1 MNGVVDG
8 EEDNPFLESSVN
20 FVSTQMQGRL
30 EELHSESLVQ
40 DAQMAKLSQLERF
53 RSFNT
58 SLTSG
63 ADTKPKLRKKTA
75 VLKPN
80 KKKSISITN
89 LMKEKYSKEA
99 HSQESKDKLTQFTIC
114 SFYSGKKGKV
124 SEIIKRI
131 EREEGNGDGRIKPS
145 EGNPKSD
152 LQESVDIELDD
163 NDKLTYSKR
172 EWNLILKKIKVK
184 FPNLSSKTKRSLQNA
199 SRQINRQMST
209 LRSGTD
215 TEEGGMW
222 SQQAGTPTPEELDI
236 EDIRWLYNL
245 SDEQVRLLG
254 TTGGGVHRSS
264 FSEESGI
271 FEDGPFV
278 TTLSQ
283 VMEPLSEKK
292 LSAPREDNI
301 AEETDED
308 HESEDEYTE
317 AEEGEEEDQEE
328 IPNSSPEF
336 SPIKIRSVDSSP
348 KLEVQESVYQ
358 KEPISSHQRE
368 SLFSWNTL
376 SLPLQETQEK
386 QVEMVNTSSSSPSK
400 HVREPEEIFSSS
412 VTHTPQ
418 KIKKVLEPLVV
429 EEIVSSPV
437 RPAEVFKTPV
447 KKTKLPIISNPDS
460 SPTKS
465 VGQADIDQSSAQ
477 LHQEQIDSPIVP
489 QQQTSLSSSSVY
501 STALANFA
509 RTDTSLAIPKKRY
522 HTSIVEISGEIELIE
537 DIPENSDNVKIRK
550 IGTRIEPPIDS
561 EDEIADSE
569 EESKP
574 NTSIS
579 IIEISREII
588 NNEDLQKGNTSI
600 MQVPSSPR
608 NQFGAILD
616 SDFLKSD
623 EHEVKEAREGRTE
636 AEAEAVKEEIDT
648 FSKMTA
654 TQLKESFI
662 KLGLKPVKGKAK
674 MVQVLNELSQHVD
687 LSQKE
692 VDGEDF
698 QKNINNK
705 INDRIQGNGYWYE
718 KVLSFEPIILSDL
731 QNWLEVDEGISLD
744 TDILERYCD
753 IMGITTKVK
762 PLKPLEGRGNVKRRR
777 RKVD

>member
-30 EELHSESLVQ
+30 EELHNESMVQ
-40 DAQMAKLSQLERF
+40 DAQMAKLSQLDRF
-53 RSFNT
+53 RLFNT
-58 SLTSG
+58 SLISG
-63 ADTKPKLRKKTA
+63 VDAKPKLRKKAA

-80 KKKSISITN
+80 KKSISITN
-89 LMKEKYSKEA
+89 LMKEKYSKETQ
-99 HSQESKDKLTQFTIC
+99 SQESKDKLTQFTIC
-114 SFYSGKKGKV
+114 LFYSGKKGKV
-124 SEIIKRI
+124 SEIMKRI
-131 EREEGNGDGRIKPS
+131 EREERSDGSSIKPD
-145 EGNPKSD
+145 EGIPKSE
-152 LQESVDIELDD
+152 LQELEVIELDD

-184 FPNLSSKTKRSLQNA
+184 FPNLSTKTKRSLQNV
-199 SRQINRQMST
+199 SRQINRQMSA
-209 LRSGTD
+209 LPSGTD
-215 TEEGGMW
+215 NEEGGMW
-222 SQQAGTPTPEELDI
+222 SQLAGTPTPEELNI

-254 TTGGGVHRSS
+254 TTAGSAHRSS
-264 FSEESGI
+264 FSEDSGV

-283 VMEPLSEKK
+283 VMEPLLERKPSV
-292 LSAPREDNI
+292 PREDNI

-308 HESEDEYTE
+308 DESKDDKIEDEKD
-317 AEEGEEEDQEE
+317 EEEDEDWEE
-328 IPNSSPEF
+328 VPNSSPEF
-336 SPIKIRSVDSSP
+336 SPIRVRSVASSP
-348 KLEVQESVYQ
+348 KLEVQESIYQ

-368 SLFSWNTL
+368 SMFSWDTL
-376 SLPLQETQEK
+376 SLPLHEMQEK
-386 QVEMVNTSSSSPSK
+386 QVELVNTSSSPSK
-400 HVREPEEIFSSS
+400 HISEPEEIFSSS
-412 VTHTPQ
+412 VTQTPQ
-418 KIKKVLEPLVV
+418 KNKKTFEPIEV
-429 EEIVSSPV
+429 EEIVSSPI
-437 RPAEVFKTPV
+437 RPTEVFKTPV
-447 KKTKLPIISNPDS
+447 KKTKIPINPNPQS

-465 VGQADIDQSSAQ
+465 VGQVDMIQSPLQ
-477 LHQEQIDSPIVP
+477 LHQEQADSPIAP
-489 QQQTSLSSSSVY
+489 QQQISPSSSSVY
-501 STALANFA
+501 STALTNFA
-509 RTDTSLAIPKKRY
+509 RTETSLAIPKKRY
-522 HTSIVEISGEIELIE
+522 HTSIVEILGEIELIE
-537 DIPENSDNVKIRK
+537 DIPENSENVKIRK

-579 IIEISREII
+579 IIEISREIV

-623 EHEVKEAREGRTE
+623 EHEFREASEGKAE
-636 AEAEAVKEEIDT
+636 AEAEEFDT

-662 KLGLKPVKGKAK
+662 KLGLKPVKGKVK

-692 VDGEDF
+692 VDSEDF
-698 QKNINNK
+698 QRNINNK
-705 INDRIQGNGYWYE
+705 INERIQGNGYWYE

-731 QNWLEVDEGISLD
+731 QKWLEEDGGILLD
-744 TDILERYCD
+744 SDILERYCD

-762 PLKPLEGRGNVKRRR
+762 PLKPLEGKGSVKRRR